1 MLKTDTVDT
10 TKITTQITA
19 SSVINNGDT
28 DVEVVTMNAAIVKVN
43 GKVDGWPQTSQSI
56 RNYTLYMQNKDECKK
71 DMSDF
76 DELVDSV
83 LSGVQE
89 SGE

>member
-1 MLKTDTVDT
+1 MLKTDTADT

-43 GKVDGWPQTSQSI
+43 GKG
-56 RNYTLYMQNKDECKK
+56 
-71 DMSDF
+71 
-76 DELVDSV
+76 
-83 LSGVQE
+83 
-89 SGE
+89 SGEEKYKY